1 MRGFALLVVLVSAS
15 ALAQDR
21 ATTERRLSGLRGQ
34 ISSVE
39 RQVQQTRGQEATA
52 LQALNGMTAEIQ
64 LREQLVS
71 GYRTQIGTIQGETQA
86 LRRSIERLES
96 EIDQAKES
104 YRRRARHA
112 YMHGRRNSL
121 ALILAAGSVN
131 QMVVR
136 ARYLQQFAN
145 RRRGQVDRIAQKTGE
160 LQGREQAVRSSLEET
175 QRLLQQSQA
184 EQQRLAQ
191 SRRDREVLVA
201 DLRGRR
207 GRLESDLQQRRADAQ
222 QLSGLVQTLVAQE
235 RQRAEQERQA
245 QAQAAQAAAQAAA
258 QRESERQAE
267 IARAAEAQ
275 RRADRAAQE
284 ARNIAQRRTVPE
296 PRQAAPEP
304 QRAEP
309 QTRPAAP
316 EPRRTAPEP
325 RRTAPQPRR
334 TAPEPRATAPPASV
348 TPAPTPPA
356 DLVAENTDASPAR
369 SAPRPRQTAPT
380 PRREAPPAAPAPAAD
395 RPVDLTGSFRQNRG
409 RLPWPVDGT
418 VTGRFGTRTDPV
430 YNTQI
435 SSDGIDVTVQSGAPA
450 RAVYEGVVQRVGTIP
465 TYGTYI
471 MVTHGEYVTLYGNL
485 SQVVVSQGQR
495 VRAGQVVGRAGT
507 ASQRRGNQLFFA
519 LYQGGSPV
527 DPVRWLR
534 GR

>member
-1 MRGFALLVVLVSAS
+1 MLRIALLVTLV
-15 ALAQDR
+15 ALPAVAQDR
-21 ATTERRLSGLRGQ
+21 AATQRRLNGLQEQ
-34 ISSVE
+34 ITSVE
-39 RQVQQTRGQEATA
+39 RQVRQARGQEATA
-52 LQALNGMTAEIQ
+52 LQALDGMTAEIT

-71 GYRTQIGTIQGETQA
+71 GYRTQIGTIQGETQT

-96 EIDQAKES
+96 EIDQAKQS

-131 QMVVR
+131 QMIVR
-136 ARYLQQFAN
+136 ARYLQQFAS

-160 LQGREQAVRSSLEET
+160 LQARERAVRSSLEET

-191 SRRDREVLVA
+191 SRGERQALVA
-201 DLRGRR
+201 DLRSRR
-207 GRLESDLQQRRADAQ
+207 GRLEQQLQQRRTDAQ
-222 QLSGLVQTLVAQE
+222 QLSGVVQELVAQE
-235 RQRAEQERQA
+235 RRRAEQERQQREA
-245 QAQAAQAAAQAAA
+245 AAQAAAQAEAA
-258 QRESERQAE
+258 RQAE
-267 IARAAEAQ
+267 VARAADAQ
-275 RRADRAAQE
+275 RRADRAARE
-284 ARNIAQRRTVPE
+284 AQDIARRRT
-296 PRQAAPEP
+296 
-304 QRAEP
+304 
-309 QTRPAAP
+309 TP
-316 EPRRTAPEP
+316 EPRRADPAPAGSP
-325 RRTAPQPRR
+325 PAT
-334 TAPEPRATAPPASV
+334 PRAA
-348 TPAPTPPA
+348 
-356 DLVAENTDASPAR
+356 
-369 SAPRPRQTAPT
+369 APT
-380 PRREAPPAAPAPAAD
+380 PRTAVAPTPRTAAPPAARVAPPIAERVDAPAPERRPAPRVEAPAARESPPPAPRRAEAPPPAVD
-395 RPVDLTGSFRQNRG
+395 RAVDLTGSFRQNRG

-435 SSDGIDVTVQSGAPA
+435 SSDGIDVTVRAGAPA
-450 RAVYEGVVQRVGTIP
+450 RAVFEGVVQRVGTIP

-507 ASQRRGNQLFFA
+507 ESQRRGAQLFFA

-527 DPVRWLR
+527 DPLSWLR